1 MGQKIIQLYK
11 KFDKYKYVDDESI
24 YYKILP
30 SLRLNQYKSD
40 NETYFYNW
48 AYLNDK
54 AQKEYIETGN
64 IQPFNWR
71 SGNNLWLYDIVIL
84 KDAKKVMRKLI
95 DKFKLNVIDS
105 PLPSF
110 VVADCPFNVATSVFK
125 VVISEVLVLIES
137 FVVEDKSIVSIKGS
151 YDLPVPALVADK

>member
-1 MGQKIIQLYK
+1 MGQKIIELYK
-11 KFDKYKYVDDESI
+11 KFHKYKYVDEQSI

-40 NETYFYNW
+40 NKTFFYNW

-84 KDAKKVMRKLI
+84 KDAKKVMRELI
-95 DKFKLNVIDS
+95 EKFKQELKVGECINWLRLDNEDYIYRVS
-105 PLPSF
+105 KKYKRSF
-110 VVADCPFNVATSVFK
+110 H
-125 VVISEVLVLIES
+125 
-137 FVVEDKSIVSIKGS
+137 
-151 YDLPVPALVADK
+151 

>member
-1 MGQKIIQLYK
+1 MGQSIIELYK
-11 KFDKYKYVDDESI
+11 KFDKYKYVDEESI

-40 NETYFYNW
+40 NKTFFYNW

-84 KDAKKVMRKLI
+84 KDAKKVMRELI
-95 DKFKLNVIDS
+95 EKFKQELKVGECINWLRLDNEDYIYRVS
-105 PLPSF
+105 KKYKRSF
-110 VVADCPFNVATSVFK
+110 H
-125 VVISEVLVLIES
+125 
-137 FVVEDKSIVSIKGS
+137 
-151 YDLPVPALVADK
+151 

>member
-1 MGQKIIQLYK
+1 MGQSIIELYK
-11 KFDKYKYVDDESI
+11 KFDKYKYVDEESI

-40 NETYFYNW
+40 NKTFFYNW

-84 KDAKKVMRKLI
+84 KDTQKVMRALI
-95 DKFKLNVIDS
+95 EKFKQELKVGECINWLRLDNEDYIYRVS
-105 PLPSF
+105 KKYKRSF
-110 VVADCPFNVATSVFK
+110 H
-125 VVISEVLVLIES
+125 
-137 FVVEDKSIVSIKGS
+137 
-151 YDLPVPALVADK
+151 

>member
-1 MGQKIIQLYK
+1 MGQSIIELYK
-11 KFDKYKYVDDESI
+11 KFDKYKYLDEESI

-40 NETYFYNW
+40 NKTFFYNW

-84 KDAKKVMRKLI
+84 KDAKKVMRELI
-95 DKFKLNVIDS
+95 EKFKQELKVGECINWLRLDNEDYIYRVS
-105 PLPSF
+105 KKYKRSF
-110 VVADCPFNVATSVFK
+110 H
-125 VVISEVLVLIES
+125 
-137 FVVEDKSIVSIKGS
+137 
-151 YDLPVPALVADK
+151 

>member
-1 MGQKIIQLYK
+1 MGQSIIELYK

-40 NETYFYNW
+40 NETYFYNC

-95 DKFKLNVIDS
+95 DKFKQELKVGECINWLRLDNEDYIYRVS
-105 PLPSF
+105 KKYKRSF
-110 VVADCPFNVATSVFK
+110 H
-125 VVISEVLVLIES
+125 
-137 FVVEDKSIVSIKGS
+137 
-151 YDLPVPALVADK
+151 

>member
-1 MGQKIIQLYK
+1 MGQSIIELYK
-11 KFDKYKYVDDESI
+11 KFDKYKYVDEESI

-40 NETYFYNW
+40 NKTFFYNW

-84 KDAKKVMRKLI
+84 KDAKKVMRELI
-95 DKFKLNVIDS
+95 EKFKQELKVGECINWLRLDNENYIYRVS
-105 PLPSF
+105 KKYKRSF
-110 VVADCPFNVATSVFK
+110 H
-125 VVISEVLVLIES
+125 
-137 FVVEDKSIVSIKGS
+137 
-151 YDLPVPALVADK
+151 

>member
-1 MGQKIIQLYK
+1 MGQSIIELYK
-11 KFDKYKYVDDESI
+11 KFDKYKYVDEESI

-40 NETYFYNW
+40 NKTFFYNW

-84 KDAKKVMRKLI
+84 KDAKKVMRELI
-95 DKFKLNVIDS
+95 AKFKQELKVGQCINWLRLDDEDYVYRVS
-105 PLPSF
+105 KKYKRSF
-110 VVADCPFNVATSVFK
+110 H
-125 VVISEVLVLIES
+125 
-137 FVVEDKSIVSIKGS
+137 
-151 YDLPVPALVADK
+151 

>member
-1 MGQKIIQLYK
+1 MGQSIIELYK
-11 KFDKYKYVDDESI
+11 KFDKYKYVDEESI

-54 AQKEYIETGN
+54 AEKEYIQTGN

-84 KDAKKVMRKLI
+84 KDAKKVMRELI
-95 DKFKLNVIDS
+95 EKFKQELKVGECINWLRLDNEDYIYRVS
-105 PLPSF
+105 KKYKRSF
-110 VVADCPFNVATSVFK
+110 H
-125 VVISEVLVLIES
+125 
-137 FVVEDKSIVSIKGS
+137 
-151 YDLPVPALVADK
+151 

>member
-1 MGQKIIQLYK
+1 MGQSIIELYK
-11 KFDKYKYVDDESI
+11 KFHKYKYVDEQSI

-40 NETYFYNW
+40 NKTFFYNW

-84 KDAKKVMRKLI
+84 KDAKKVMRELI
-95 DKFKLNVIDS
+95 EKFKQELIVGECINWLRLDNEDYIYRVS
-105 PLPSF
+105 KKYKRSF
-110 VVADCPFNVATSVFK
+110 H
-125 VVISEVLVLIES
+125 
-137 FVVEDKSIVSIKGS
+137 
-151 YDLPVPALVADK
+151 

>member
-1 MGQKIIQLYK
+1 MGQSIIELYK
-11 KFDKYKYVDDESI
+11 KFDKYKYVDEESI

-40 NETYFYNW
+40 NKTFFYNW

-84 KDAKKVMRKLI
+84 RKSKEVMSWVYNYFKKLLKTNESISWLRLDKNDKVYRVAKKYKRE
-95 DKFKLNVIDS
+95 FHN
-105 PLPSF
+105 
-110 VVADCPFNVATSVFK
+110 
-125 VVISEVLVLIES
+125 
-137 FVVEDKSIVSIKGS
+137 
-151 YDLPVPALVADK
+151 

>member
-1 MGQKIIQLYK
+1 MGQSIIELYK
-11 KFDKYKYVDDESI
+11 KFHKYKYVDEQSI

-40 NETYFYNW
+40 NKTFFYNW
-48 AYLNDK
+48 AYLNDT

-84 KDAKKVMRKLI
+84 KDAKKVMRELI
-95 DKFKLNVIDS
+95 EKFKQELIVGECINWLRLDNEDYIYRVS
-105 PLPSF
+105 KKYKRSF
-110 VVADCPFNVATSVFK
+110 H
-125 VVISEVLVLIES
+125 
-137 FVVEDKSIVSIKGS
+137 
-151 YDLPVPALVADK
+151 

>member
-1 MGQKIIQLYK
+1 MGQSIIELYK
-11 KFDKYKYVDDESI
+11 KFDKYKYVDEESI

-40 NETYFYNW
+40 NKTFFYNW

-84 KDAKKVMRKLI
+84 KDTKKVMRALI
-95 DKFKLNVIDS
+95 EKFKQELKVGECINWLRLDNEDYIYRVS
-105 PLPSF
+105 KKYKRSF
-110 VVADCPFNVATSVFK
+110 H
-125 VVISEVLVLIES
+125 
-137 FVVEDKSIVSIKGS
+137 
-151 YDLPVPALVADK
+151 

>member
-1 MGQKIIQLYK
+1 MGQSIIELYK
-11 KFDKYKYVDDESI
+11 KFDKYKYVDEESI

-40 NETYFYNW
+40 NKTFFYNW

-84 KDAKKVMRKLI
+84 KDAKKVMRELI
-95 DKFKLNVIDS
+95 EKFKQELKVGECINWLRLDNQDYIYRVS
-105 PLPSF
+105 KKYKRSF
-110 VVADCPFNVATSVFK
+110 H
-125 VVISEVLVLIES
+125 
-137 FVVEDKSIVSIKGS
+137 
-151 YDLPVPALVADK
+151 

>member
-1 MGQKIIQLYK
+1 MGQSIIELYK
-11 KFDKYKYVDDESI
+11 KFDKYKYVDEQSI

-40 NETYFYNW
+40 NKTFFYNW
-48 AYLNDK
+48 AYLSDK

-84 KDAKKVMRKLI
+84 KDTHKVMRELI
-95 DKFKLNVIDS
+95 EKFKQELKVGECINWLRLDNEDYIYRVS
-105 PLPSF
+105 KKYKRSF
-110 VVADCPFNVATSVFK
+110 H
-125 VVISEVLVLIES
+125 
-137 FVVEDKSIVSIKGS
+137 
-151 YDLPVPALVADK
+151 

>member
-1 MGQKIIQLYK
+1 MGQSIIELYK
-11 KFDKYKYVDDESI
+11 KFDKYKYVDEESI

-40 NETYFYNW
+40 NKTFFYNW

-84 KDAKKVMRKLI
+84 KDTQKVMRALI
-95 DKFKLNVIDS
+95 EKFKQELKVGECINWWRLDNEDYIYRVS
-105 PLPSF
+105 KKYKRSF
-110 VVADCPFNVATSVFK
+110 H
-125 VVISEVLVLIES
+125 
-137 FVVEDKSIVSIKGS
+137 
-151 YDLPVPALVADK
+151 

>member
-1 MGQKIIQLYK
+1 MGQSIIELYK

-95 DKFKLNVIDS
+95 DKFKQELKVGECINWLRLDNEDYIYRVS
-105 PLPSF
+105 KKYKRSF
-110 VVADCPFNVATSVFK
+110 H
-125 VVISEVLVLIES
+125 
-137 FVVEDKSIVSIKGS
+137 
-151 YDLPVPALVADK
+151 

>member
-1 MGQKIIQLYK
+1 MGQSIIELYK
-11 KFDKYKYVDDESI
+11 KFHKYKYVDEQSI

-40 NETYFYNW
+40 NKTFFYHW

-84 KDAKKVMRKLI
+84 KDAKKVMRELI
-95 DKFKLNVIDS
+95 EKFKQELKVGECINWLRLDNEDYIYRVS
-105 PLPSF
+105 KKYKRSF
-110 VVADCPFNVATSVFK
+110 H
-125 VVISEVLVLIES
+125 
-137 FVVEDKSIVSIKGS
+137 
-151 YDLPVPALVADK
+151 

>member
-1 MGQKIIQLYK
+1 MGQSIIELYK
-11 KFDKYKYVDDESI
+11 KFDKYKYVDEESI

-40 NETYFYNW
+40 NKTFFYNW

-84 KDAKKVMRKLI
+84 KDAKKVMRELI
-95 DKFKLNVIDS
+95 EKFKQEL
-105 PLPSF
+105 
-110 VVADCPFNVATSVFK
+110 K
-125 VVISEVLVLIES
+125 VGECINWLRLDN
-137 FVVEDKSIVSIKGS
+137 EDYIYRVSKKYKRS
-151 YDLPVPALVADK
+151 YH

>member
-1 MGQKIIQLYK
+1 MGQSIIELYK
-11 KFDKYKYVDDESI
+11 KFDKYKYVDEQSI

-40 NETYFYNW
+40 NKTFFYNW
-48 AYLNDK
+48 AYLSDK

-84 KDAKKVMRKLI
+84 KDTQKVMRTLI
-95 DKFKLNVIDS
+95 EKFKQELKVGECINWLRLDNEDYIYRVS
-105 PLPSF
+105 KKYKRSF
-110 VVADCPFNVATSVFK
+110 H
-125 VVISEVLVLIES
+125 
-137 FVVEDKSIVSIKGS
+137 
-151 YDLPVPALVADK
+151 

>member
-95 DKFKLNVIDS
+95 DKFKQELKVGECINWLRLDNEDYIY
-105 PLPSF
+105 
-110 VVADCPFNVATSVFK
+110 SVSK
-125 VVISEVLVLIES
+125 
-137 FVVEDKSIVSIKGS
+137 KYKRS
-151 YDLPVPALVADK
+151 YH

>member
-11 KFDKYKYVDDESI
+11 KFDKYKYVDEESI

-54 AQKEYIETGN
+54 AEKEYIQTGN

-84 KDAKKVMRKLI
+84 KDAKKVMRELI
-95 DKFKLNVIDS
+95 EKFKQELKVGECINWLRLDNEDYIYRVS
-105 PLPSF
+105 KKYKRSF
-110 VVADCPFNVATSVFK
+110 H
-125 VVISEVLVLIES
+125 
-137 FVVEDKSIVSIKGS
+137 
-151 YDLPVPALVADK
+151 

>member
-1 MGQKIIQLYK
+1 MGQKIIELYK
-11 KFDKYKYVDDESI
+11 KFDKYKYLDEESI

-54 AQKEYIETGN
+54 AEKEYIQTGN

-84 KDAKKVMRKLI
+84 KDAKKVMRELI
-95 DKFKLNVIDS
+95 EKFKQEL
-105 PLPSF
+105 
-110 VVADCPFNVATSVFK
+110 K
-125 VVISEVLVLIES
+125 VGECINWLRLDN
-137 FVVEDKSIVSIKGS
+137 EDYIYRVSKKYKRS
-151 YDLPVPALVADK
+151 YH

>member
-1 MGQKIIQLYK
+1 MGQKIIELYK
-11 KFDKYKYVDDESI
+11 KFDKYKYLDEESI

-40 NETYFYNW
+40 NKTFFYNW

-84 KDAKKVMRKLI
+84 KDTQKVMRALI
-95 DKFKLNVIDS
+95 EKFKQEL
-105 PLPSF
+105 
-110 VVADCPFNVATSVFK
+110 K
-125 VVISEVLVLIES
+125 VGECINWLRLDN
-137 FVVEDKSIVSIKGS
+137 EDYIYRVSKKYKRS
-151 YDLPVPALVADK
+151 YH